1 MNIYIKNARLLDPV
15 TGIDKTDGLLIK
27 NGIITEIGQLPD
39 TEKDIEV
46 WDVQGALVTPGLMD
60 MHIHLREPGREDEE
74 TITTGSDAAAA
85 GGFTAVACMPNTEP
99 AIDSAEVVEYIRK
112 RAEGHI
118 VDVYA
123 IGAATTE
130 RKGEL
135 IAPIGELVEAGAVAF
150 SDDGVAIKTAK
161 ILRRVMEYAKMYD
174 KPVIEHCEDETL
186 AGGAMHEG
194 ITSTRLGLPGIP
206 AIAEE
211 LTVVRDIM
219 MAELTGARVHIAHI
233 STAKAVQLV
242 REGKAK
248 GINVTAEVAPH
259 HFTMTDE
266 AVTEYD
272 TNAKMNPPLRTKAD
286 VEAMIAGLKDG
297 TIDVIAT
304 DHAPHSPE
312 EKEME
317 FEYAPNGILGLETA
331 IGLTCTELVHKGH
344 LTLSD
349 MVTKLAINPR
359 RILNLKVP
367 AIKTGEEANL
377 TIFNPDHQ
385 WTVDVKKFKSKSRNS
400 PFDGFTLKGKAL
412 GVINKNQIYRGNLQ

>member
-1 MNIYIKNARLLDPV
+1 MDIYIKNAHLLDPV
-15 TGIDKTDGLLIK
+15 TGVDTRGGLLIK
-27 NGIITEIGQLPD
+27 NGVITSIGPLPEG
-39 TEKDIEV
+39 EKEIEV
-46 WDVQGALVTPGLMD
+46 WDVNGALVVPGLMD

-99 AIDSAEVVEYIRK
+99 SIDSAEVVEYIRK
-112 RAEGHI
+112 RAEGHL
-118 VDVYA
+118 VDVYV
-123 IGAATTE
+123 IGAATSE

-194 ITSTRLGLPGIP
+194 ITSTKLGLPGIP
-206 AIAEE
+206 SIAEE
-211 LTVVRDIM
+211 LTVSRDIM
-219 MAELTGARVHIAHI
+219 MAEMTGARVHIAHI

-242 REGKAK
+242 REGKVK
-248 GINVTAEVAPH
+248 GIKVTAEVAPH
-259 HFTMTDE
+259 HFTLTDE
-266 AVTEYD
+266 AVMTYD
-272 TNAKMNPPLRTKAD
+272 TNAKMNPPLRTKED
-286 VEAMIAGLKDG
+286 VQAMITGLQDG

-331 IGLTCTELVHKGH
+331 IGLVCTELVHKEH
-344 LTLSD
+344 LTLAD
-349 MVTKLAINPR
+349 MVIKMSVNPR
-359 RILNLKVP
+359 KILNLTVP

-377 TIFNPDHQ
+377 TILNPDHE
-385 WTVDVKKFKSKSRNS
+385 WKVDIKKFKSKSRNS
-400 PFDGFTLKGKAL
+400 PFDGFSLKGKSL
-412 GVINKNQIYRGNLQ
+412 GVINKNRIFKSEL

>member
-1 MNIYIKNARLLDPV
+1 MDIYIKNAHLLDPV
-15 TGIDKTDGLLIK
+15 SGVDTKDGLLIK
-27 NGIITEIGQLPD
+27 NGIITAIGPLPAN
-39 TEKDIEV
+39 ESGIKV
-46 WDVQGALVTPGLMD
+46 WDVNGALVVPGLMD

-123 IGAATTE
+123 IGAATSE

-194 ITSTRLGLPGIP
+194 VTSTKLGLPGIP

-211 LTVVRDIM
+211 LTVARDIM

-248 GINVTAEVAPH
+248 GIKVTAEVAPH
-259 HFTMTDE
+259 HFTLTDE
-266 AVTEYD
+266 AVMTYD
-272 TNAKMNPPLRTKAD
+272 TNAKMNPPLRTNED
-286 VEAMIAGLKDG
+286 VLAMISGLKDG

-331 IGLTCTELVHKGH
+331 IGLTFSELVHKGH
-344 LTLSD
+344 LTSAD
-349 MVTKLAINPR
+349 VVMKMAVNPR
-359 RILNLKVP
+359 RILNLEVP
-367 AIKTGEEANL
+367 AIKAGVQANL
-377 TIFNPDHQ
+377 TVINPELE
-385 WTVDVKKFKSKSRNS
+385 WKVDVKKFKSKSRNT
-400 PFDGFTLKGKAL
+400 PYDGFTLKGKSL
-412 GVINKNQIYRGNLQ
+412 GVINKNQVHRSES

>member
-1 MNIYIKNARLLDPV
+1 MDIYIKNAHLLDPV
-15 TGIDKTDGLLIK
+15 SGVDTKDGLLIK
-27 NGIITEIGQLPD
+27 NGIITAIGPLPAN
-39 TEKDIEV
+39 ESGIEV
-46 WDVQGALVTPGLMD
+46 WDVNGALVVPGLMD

-123 IGAATTE
+123 IGAATSE

-194 ITSTRLGLPGIP
+194 VTSTKLGLPGIP

-211 LTVVRDIM
+211 LTVARDIM

-248 GINVTAEVAPH
+248 GIKVTAEVAPH
-259 HFTMTDE
+259 HFTLTDE
-266 AVTEYD
+266 AVMTYD
-272 TNAKMNPPLRTKAD
+272 TNAKMNPPLRTNED
-286 VEAMIAGLKDG
+286 VLAMIAGLKDG

-331 IGLTCTELVHKGH
+331 IGLTFSELVHKGH
-344 LTLSD
+344 LTSAD
-349 MVTKLAINPR
+349 VVMKMAVNPR
-359 RILNLKVP
+359 RILNLEVP
-367 AIKTGEEANL
+367 AIKAGVQANL
-377 TIFNPDHQ
+377 TVINPELE
-385 WTVDVKKFKSKSRNS
+385 WKVDVKKFKSKSRNT
-400 PFDGFTLKGKAL
+400 PYDGFTLKGKSL
-412 GVINKNQIYRGNLQ
+412 GVINKNQVHRRES

>member
-1 MNIYIKNARLLDPV
+1 MDIYLKNAHLLDPV
-15 TGIDKTDGLLIK
+15 NGLDLKSGLLIK
-27 NGIITEIGQLPD
+27 NGVISLIGALPES
-39 TEKDIEV
+39 EKNIEV
-46 WDVQGALVTPGLMD
+46 WDLNGALVTPGLMD

-99 AIDSAEVVEYIRK
+99 AIDSAEVVEYIRN
-112 RAEGHI
+112 RAKGHI

-123 IGAATTE
+123 IGAATSE

-186 AGGAMHEG
+186 AGGAMNEG
-194 ITSTRLGLPGIP
+194 ITSTKLGLPGIP
-206 AIAEE
+206 SIAEE

-259 HFTMTDE
+259 HFTLTDE
-266 AVTEYD
+266 AVTTYD
-272 TNAKMNPPLRTKAD
+272 TNAKMNPPLRAKAD

-331 IGLTCTELVHKGH
+331 LGLTFSELVHKGH
-344 LTLSD
+344 LTPTEVVMKMS
-349 MVTKLAINPR
+349 VNPR
-359 RILNLKVP
+359 KILNLKVP

-377 TIFNPDHQ
+377 TILDPDLE
-385 WTVDVKKFKSKSRNS
+385 WKVEISRFKSKSRNS
-400 PFDGFTLKGKAL
+400 PFEGFTLKGKAL
-412 GVINKNQIYRGNLQ
+412 GVINKNKMVRS

>member
-1 MNIYIKNARLLDPV
+1 MDIYIKNAHLLDPV
-15 TGIDKTDGLLIK
+15 TGVDTRGGLLIK
-27 NGIITEIGQLPD
+27 NGVITSIGPLPEG
-39 TEKDIEV
+39 EKEIEV
-46 WDVQGALVTPGLMD
+46 WDVNGALVVPGLMD

-99 AIDSAEVVEYIRK
+99 SIDSAEVVEYIRK
-112 RAEGHI
+112 RAEGHL
-118 VDVYA
+118 VDVYV
-123 IGAATTE
+123 IGAATSE

-194 ITSTRLGLPGIP
+194 ITSTKLGLPGIP
-206 AIAEE
+206 SIAEE
-211 LTVVRDIM
+211 LTVSRDIM
-219 MAELTGARVHIAHI
+219 MAEMTGARVHIAHI

-248 GINVTAEVAPH
+248 GIKVTAEVAPH
-259 HFTMTDE
+259 HFTLTDE
-266 AVTEYD
+266 AVTTYD
-272 TNAKMNPPLRTKAD
+272 TNAKMNPPLRTGKD

-331 IGLTCTELVHKGH
+331 IGFTCTELLHKGH
-344 LTLSD
+344 LTPAD
-349 MVTKLAINPR
+349 VVMKMAVNPR
-359 RILNLKVP
+359 KILNLKVP
-367 AIKTGEEANL
+367 AIRTGEEANL
-377 TIFNPDHQ
+377 TIFNPELE
-385 WTVDVKKFKSKSRNS
+385 WKVDVKKFRSKSRNS
-400 PFDGFTLKGKAL
+400 PFDGFTLRGKSL
-412 GVINKNQIYRGNLQ
+412 GVINKNQLFQNDA